1 MRGDVRPDSIARDST
16 RNRYDVVPHALTSP
30 VGMRS
35 PDPVYWNDGQ
45 IGDCSVQIR
54 LEHREFEELQWH
66 FQLVDPSHRLLGLTV
81 ASIVGKKVACA
92 TAMIHSETY
101 EMKNT

>member
-1 MRGDVRPDSIARDST
+1 MRGDVRPDGVARDST
-16 RNRYDVVPHALTSP
+16 CNRYDVVPHALTSP

-54 LEHREFEELQWH
+54 LEHREFEELKSH
-66 FQLVDPSHRLLGLTV
+66 SQLVSYQLQILRSYG
-81 ASIVGKKVACA
+81 G
-92 TAMIHSETY
+92 
-101 EMKNT
+101 